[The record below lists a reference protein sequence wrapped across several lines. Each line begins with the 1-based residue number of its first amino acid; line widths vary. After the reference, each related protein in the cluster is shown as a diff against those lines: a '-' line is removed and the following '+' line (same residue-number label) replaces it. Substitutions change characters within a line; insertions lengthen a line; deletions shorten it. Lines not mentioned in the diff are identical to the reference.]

1 VHIILKGIKKFSN
14 IRLDDNDMMS
24 EQDFNDSRASRSSSI
39 FNPEKEAYQVIRICR
54 LNRIKIKNPQK
65 WDKA

>member
-1 VHIILKGIKKFSN
+1 MHIILKGIKKFSN
-14 IRLDDNDMMS
+14 IRLEDFDEDDDDISGSNI
-24 EQDFNDSRASRSSSI
+24 EAN
-39 FNPEKEAYQVIRICR
+39 NKKERESYEVMRICR

>member
-1 VHIILKGIKKFSN
+1 MELVHIILKGIKKFSN
-14 IRLDDNDMMS
+14 IRLEDFDEDDD
-24 EQDFNDSRASRSSSI
+24 DFSGSNIEANI
-39 FNPEKEAYQVIRICR
+39 KKERESYEVMRICR